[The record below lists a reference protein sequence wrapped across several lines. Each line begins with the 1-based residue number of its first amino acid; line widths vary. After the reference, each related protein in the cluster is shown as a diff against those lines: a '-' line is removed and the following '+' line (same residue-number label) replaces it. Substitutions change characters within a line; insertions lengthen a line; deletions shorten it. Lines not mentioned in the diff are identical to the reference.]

1 MTEPFDTPITREGT
15 LLVGPWRGPRQMLA
29 EQHYD
34 GHASIHDDATAQ
46 KLGFKGGTIEGPTH
60 FTQFEPLA
68 FALWG
73 ERWFREGCLSVHFRA
88 PVFEGEEV
96 RATIEA
102 DTAMPSRAKARMERL
117 DGTEILTGSIEVGT
131 GNGPTA
137 LEQRL
142 ASLAPLVD
150 PVVLRDVHVGLTSQR
165 IPVRMGADDHMGN
178 YYPFTLAQKR
188 LRMTETSDRFAT
200 AIPMEM
206 ISVLIQHRAGEDRFP
221 VRGPHVG
228 LFADQEIRLI
238 DGPLEVGADYEV
250 EREIVGLS
258 GSKRTE
264 SMWVKSRVYRPG
276 GTSPVAEML
285 LNSAIMKESYAT
297 YAAEHAAL
305 YGS

>member
-1 MTEPFDTPITREGT
+1 MTAPFDTPISREGAT
-15 LLVGPWRGPRQMLA
+15 LTGPWRNPRQMLA

-60 FTQFEPLA
+60 FTQFEPLG

-73 ERWFREGCLSVHFRA
+73 ERWFREGCLSVHYRA

-96 RATIEA
+96 RAIVTADSDEA
-102 DTAMPSRAKARMERL
+102 GRASARMERL
-117 DGTEILTGSIEVGT
+117 DGTEILAGSIEVGT
-131 GNGPTA
+131 GHGPTA
-137 LEQRL
+137 LEARL
-142 ASLAPLVD
+142 ASLAPLAD
-150 PVVLRDVHVGLTSQR
+150 PVVLHDVHIGLTSAR
-165 IPVRMGADDHMGN
+165 IPVRMGPDDHMGH

-188 LRMTETSDRFAT
+188 QRMTEPSDRFAT
-200 AIPMEM
+200 AIPFEM
-206 ISVLIQHRAGEDRFP
+206 ISVLIQHKAGEDRFP

-238 DGPLEVGADYEV
+238 DGPLLVGADYEV

-276 GTSPVAEML
+276 EATPVAEML
-285 LNSAIMKESYAT
+285 LNSAIMKESYAP
-297 YAAEHAAL
+297 YAAEHATL

>member
-1 MTEPFDTPITREGT
+1 MTVPFDTPIAREGK
-15 LLVGPWRGPRQMLA
+15 LLVGPWRSPRQMLA
-29 EQHYD
+29 DQHYD

-68 FALWG
+68 HALWG

-96 RATIEA
+96 RALIETDEA
-102 DTAMPSRAKARMERL
+102 SPNRATVRMERR
-117 DGTEILTGSIEVGT
+117 DGAEILAGSIEVGT
-131 GNGPTA
+131 DNGPTA
-137 LEQRL
+137 LEARL
-142 ASLAPLVD
+142 AGLAPLAD
-150 PVVLRDVHVGLTSQR
+150 PVVLHDVHVGITSAR
-165 IPVRMGADDHMGN
+165 IPVRMAQDDHMGH

-188 LRMTETSDRFAT
+188 LRMTEPSDRFAT
-200 AIPMEM
+200 TIPLEM
-206 ISVLIQHRAGEDRFP
+206 ISVLIQHKAGEDRFP

-238 DGPLEVGADYEV
+238 DGPLLVGADYEV

-264 SMWVKSRVYRPG
+264 SMWVKSRVYRPDE
-276 GTSPVAEML
+276 TTPVAEML
-285 LNSAIMKESYAT
+285 LNSAIMKESYAP